1 MYDVT
6 HRESYKVASDWIKAT
21 NMVSIY
27 SQSDNA
33 GFYRA
38 ISIQNSGLI
47 IIIAVSGHCPIGRGF
62 NFSFFFNTEISPVEC
77 RRCRDGVGRKQ
88 D

>member
-21 NMVSIY
+21 NMVS

-38 ISIQNSGLI
+38 ISIHNSGLI
-47 IIIAVSGHCPIGRGF
+47 LQLYQATVPL
-62 NFSFFFNTEISPVEC
+62 VEALTLASSSTLKFP
-77 RRCRDGVGRKQ
+77 R
-88 D
+88 